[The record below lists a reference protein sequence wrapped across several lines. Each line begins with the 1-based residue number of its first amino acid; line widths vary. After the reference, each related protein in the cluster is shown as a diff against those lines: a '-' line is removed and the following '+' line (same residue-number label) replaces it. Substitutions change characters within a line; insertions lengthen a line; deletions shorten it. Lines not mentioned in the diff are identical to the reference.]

1 MAVKDLVN
9 SKKCLF
15 ICNGGSCMKNNAED
29 VTQAIRKSIK
39 DFNLDDDYHTVRTKC
54 MGRCDDAPIAMVAPD
69 NIWLKNINPNQC
81 DLLLTD
87 MELNELN
94 NSDKFLY
101 KMGESKINSN
111 SIPTKYRTKI
121 KKQNA

>member
-1 MAVKDLVN
+1 
-9 SKKCLF
+9 
-15 ICNGGSCMKNNAED
+15 MKNNAEE

-87 MELNELN
+87 MELNDLRK
-94 NSDKFLY
+94 SDNFLY
-101 KMGESKINSN
+101 KMGDQKINSN